1 MTVIPIH
8 THTSTQFVSLGLF
21 CTSLLEKGKCNIKT
35 FRRAAEVYH
44 SNLLI
49 LCHMLTFSILVLM
62 MNPQDVVDSKTS
74 LGLSEFSVTLFSAT
88 ELHIMESGKERKCFN
103 GPEIWL

>member
-1 MTVIPIH
+1 
-8 THTSTQFVSLGLF
+8 
-21 CTSLLEKGKCNIKT
+21 
-35 FRRAAEVYH
+35 
-44 SNLLI
+44 
-49 LCHMLTFSILVLM
+49 MLTFSVLVLM
-62 MNPQDVVDSKTS
+62 MNPQGVVDSRTS